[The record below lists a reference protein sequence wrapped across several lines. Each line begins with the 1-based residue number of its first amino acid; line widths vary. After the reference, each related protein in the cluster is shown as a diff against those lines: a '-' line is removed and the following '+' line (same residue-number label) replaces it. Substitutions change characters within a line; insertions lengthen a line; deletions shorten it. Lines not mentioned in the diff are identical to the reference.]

1 MKETNNKLILSATLN
16 NVSRNLAVAI
26 GVGLGL
32 KYTRNP
38 LCLLGLLFVTGQQ
51 TARFRFKDNKENKDE
66 RNEE

>member
-38 LCLLGLLFVTGQQ
+38 LCLLGLLFVTGQL
-51 TARFRFKDNKENKDE
+51 TPRFKYNKENNNE
-66 RNEE
+66 RNE

>member
-16 NVSRNLAVAI
+16 NISRNLAVAI

-38 LCLLGLLFVTGQQ
+38 LCLLGLLFVTPQLI
-51 TARFRFKDNKENKDE
+51 TRYAHKKENEDE

>member
-1 MKETNNKLILSATLN
+1 MKETNNNLILSATLN

-38 LCLLGLLFVTGQQ
+38 LCLLGLLFVTGQL
-51 TARFRFKDNKENKDE
+51 TTRFKYNKENNNE
-66 RNEE
+66 RNE

>member
-38 LCLLGLLFVTGQQ
+38 LCLLGLLFVTVQQ
-51 TARFRFKDNKENKDE
+51 TPRYAHKKENEDE

>member
-1 MKETNNKLILSATLN
+1 MKETNNNLILSATLN

-38 LCLLGLLFVTGQQ
+38 LCLLGLLFVTVQL
-51 TARFRFKDNKENKDE
+51 TPRFKYNKENNNE
-66 RNEE
+66 RNE